1 MNIFDPELRKY
12 ATLKQIEHLDAIDR
26 YGSGRAAAAALGL
39 SHNTLNEAMRRLY
52 KSAALRGYSPQH
64 DMTHAV
70 PDGYK
75 VKGVSTYYDSEGKA
89 RGQWVK
95 SSADDERRME
105 MLKAAV
111 EAMSEE
117 IPRLDPIEGPSNA
130 IAHLANL
137 YIITDYHMGMMAWRQ
152 EGGADWD
159 LKIAEKTLLKSF
171 EHMITNSPASRVGV
185 LAQLGD
191 FLHADGLL
199 PVTPTNGHVLDADGR
214 FSKVVKITIKALR
227 RLVDM
232 MLMKHETVHVIMAEG
247 NHDIA
252 SSVWLRQMFS
262 ALYENEPRVTINDSE
277 LPYYS
282 FQFGKVMLAF
292 HHGHMKKK
300 EALPLLFA
308 SQFPEVWGQTTY
320 RVCHTGHQ
328 HHEDLKEHS
337 GMRVHQHPTLAARDA
352 HASRHGWLAERQ
364 TSCIT
369 YHEKFG
375 KVGEVVVSPD
385 MLDL

>member
-1 MNIFDPELRKY
+1 M
-12 ATLKQIEHLDAIDR
+12 
-26 YGSGRAAAAALGL
+26 
-39 SHNTLNEAMRRLY
+39 
-52 KSAALRGYSPQH
+52 
-64 DMTHAV
+64 
-70 PDGYK
+70 
-75 VKGVSTYYDSEGKA
+75 
-89 RGQWVK
+89 
-95 SSADDERRME
+95 
-105 MLKAAV
+105 
-111 EAMSEE
+111 
-117 IPRLDPIEGPSNA
+117 
-130 IAHLANL
+130 AHLANL
-137 YIITDYHMGMMAWRQ
+137 YVITDYHMGMMAWRQ

-159 LKIAEKTLLKSF
+159 LKIAERVLLGAF
-171 EHMITNSPASRVGV
+171 ENMVVNSPNSRVGV

-199 PVTPTNGHVLDADGR
+199 PITPTSGHVLDADGR
-214 FSKVVKITIKALR
+214 FSKVVKITIRALR

-247 NHDIA
+247 NHDMA

-308 SQFPEVWGQTTY
+308 SQFPEMWGSTTY

-352 HASRHGWLAERQ
+352 HSSRHGWMADRQ

-369 YHEKFG
+369 YHEQFG
-375 KVGEVVVSPD
+375 KVGEIIVSPE
-385 MLDL
+385 MLGP